1 MSTAATPVPEAPASM
16 STLGRFVGVFFS
28 PKETFA
34 SIAQRPTW
42 IAPLILLSIIGLTV
56 IWVFAQRVGWRSY
69 IERQIEQ
76 NPSAQKRME
85 RVPADQRDGVIQQQA
100 KFWGWFSYVI
110 PIAGTFLG
118 AVIVGAVLLGAFSLV
133 SGTKVGFVR
142 SLSIVSWAWVPLA
155 IHGLLGLLIMFLKD
169 PATIDI
175 KNLVAS
181 NPGALLPD
189 DAAKWLSSLLTSLDI
204 FTFWVMALM
213 AMGYS
218 ATNPRKIS
226 FGNAFSTVVGVWLI
240 WVLLS
245 VGAAAA
251 FS

>member
-1 MSTAATPVPEAPASM
+1 M

-42 IAPLILLSIIGLTV
+42 IAPLAHILLSIIGLTV
-56 IWVFAQRVGWRSY
+56 IWFFAQRVGWRSY

-85 RVPADQRDGVIQQQA
+85 QVPADQRDGVIQQQV
-100 KFWGWFSYVI
+100 KFWSVFGYVLAV
-110 PIAGTFLG
+110 AGTFIG
-118 AVIVGAVLLGAFSLV
+118 AVVVGVVLLGAFSV
-133 SGTKVGFVR
+133 VGGTKVGFVSRCR
-142 SLSIVSWAWVPLA
+142 SFLGPGCLSRFTDCLA
-155 IHGLLGLLIMFLKD
+155 SLLCSSRIRQR
-169 PATIDI
+169 IDI

-181 NPGALLPD
+181 NPGPLLPD

-218 ATNPRKIS
+218 ATNPKKIS

>member
-42 IAPLILLSIIGLTV
+42 IAPLVLLSIFGLTV

-85 RVPADQRDGVIQQQA
+85 QVPADQRDGVIQKQA
-100 KFWGWFSYVI
+100 KFWSVFGYVL
-110 PIAGTFLG
+110 PVAGTFIG
-118 AVIVGAVLLGAFSLV
+118 AVVVGAVLLGAFSV
-133 SGTKVGFVR
+133 VGGTKVGFVR
-142 SLSIVSWAWVPLA
+142 SLSIVSWAWMPLA
-155 IHGLLGLLIMFLKD
+155 IHGLLSLLIIFLKD
-169 PATIDI
+169 PATVDI
-175 KNLVAS
+175 QNLVAS
-181 NPGALLPD
+181 NPGVLLPD
-189 DAAKWLSSLLTSLDI
+189 DAAKWLVTLLTSLDV
-204 FTFWVMALM
+204 FAFWVMALM
-213 AMGYS
+213 GIGYS
-218 ATNPRKIS
+218 ATNPKKIS

-240 WVLLS
+240 WVLVK
-245 VGAAAA
+245 VGAAAV